1 MSVVWLVDDDAAILR
16 GLERLLGAEGLQTR
30 CFLDAAS
37 FLDAHDPALPGCV
50 VVDLGLQSSSG
61 LDLQDRLQRDGGV
74 RPVIFL
80 TGQGSVPAAV
90 QAMRAGAVDFLT
102 KPVEATK
109 LLGAIHAALDLDRA
123 RRSQL
128 SAIRDVHALLAA
140 LTPRESEVL
149 QEIISGRMNKQIA
162 HRLGAAEKTIKV
174 HRGRVM
180 QKMGV
185 RSVAELVTLMGRL
198 QDGRQI

>member
-1 MSVVWLVDDDAAILR
+1 MSMVWLVDDDPAILR
-16 GLERLLGAEGLQTR
+16 GLERLLAAEGLQTR

-37 FLDAHDPALPGCV
+37 FLAAHDPALPGCAV
-50 VVDLGLQSSSG
+50 IDLGLQSSNG
-61 LDLQDRLQRDGGV
+61 LDLQDRLLQDGGL

-80 TGQGSVPAAV
+80 TGQGSVPTAV

-102 KPVEATK
+102 KPVEADR
-109 LLGAIHAALDLDRA
+109 LLAAIHAALELDRT
-123 RRSQL
+123 RRSQR
-128 SAIRDVHALLAA
+128 SALQDVRALIAS

-149 QEIISGRMNKQIA
+149 QEIISGRLNKQIA

-185 RSVAELVTLMGRL
+185 RSVAELVTLMARL
-198 QDGRQI
+198 QDGRQA